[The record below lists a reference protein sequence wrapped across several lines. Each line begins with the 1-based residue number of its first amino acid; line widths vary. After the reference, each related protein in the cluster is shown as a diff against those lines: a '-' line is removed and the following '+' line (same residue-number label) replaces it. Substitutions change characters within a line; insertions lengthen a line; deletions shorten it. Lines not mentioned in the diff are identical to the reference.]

1 MQLQTLTTQFHGQ
14 PVQII
19 DHAGQRWLTAKEAG
33 LCLGYNPANASQGI
47 INLYNR
53 HADEFTEADT
63 CVINLMAQWVPN
75 QFDLEPSK
83 GGNPNVRIF
92 SATGC
97 QLLGF
102 FANTDRAKQFRAWA
116 KQVLASEMTGQP
128 HFPAPTQK
136 GRSGRAQITR
146 QVEFDVLTL
155 FIQGLS
161 QKDISRQVGISTSTV
176 CQLLHARY
184 RFTPDAGE
192 DITTPALLQAV
203 VARHISEERA
213 RLTKKYC
220 ASAANRGLEHYLDG
234 AGQGLL
240 GGH

>member
-1 MQLQTLTTQFHGQ
+1 MHLQTLATQFNGQ

-19 DHAGQRWLTAKEAG
+19 DHAGQKWLTAKEVG
-33 LCLGYNPANASQGI
+33 LCLGYNQSNANTGI
-47 INLYNR
+47 NNLYNR
-53 HADEFTEADT
+53 HADEFTETDT
-63 CVINLMAQWVPN
+63 CSIKLMEQG
-75 QFDLEPSK
+75 QMRST
-83 GGNPNVRIF
+83 RIF

-116 KQVLASEMTGQP
+116 KEALAAAQAGR
-128 HFPAPTQK
+128 PAPAPVHR
-136 GRSGRAQITR
+136 GRNGRVAITR
-146 QVEFDVLTL
+146 AIELQVLTL
-155 FIQGLS
+155 FVDGLS
-161 QKDISRQVGISTSTV
+161 QKEIARQVGISTSTV

-192 DITTPALLQAV
+192 DLTTPALLQAV

-240 GGH
+240 GQ